1 MATSWAVLKAG
12 KTRAAVFTEIL
23 ASLQALGFPVTDWAA
38 GGVVRTILDNAFSG
52 ALSLLWGGVSSVA
65 QGGFVRLAQAL
76 AEADIASWNA
86 DPSQHWL
93 YLLATELFDTTP
105 KASAFAEGTVRF
117 TNSGAGA
124 QSITAAQVVAT
135 VGGLR
140 FTPIS
145 KADGTA
151 LPVNVAAGAS
161 EFVLVRAESAGGNY
175 NVGQGAISILTASL
189 PGVTVTNTPYL
200 LASSWIVTYGA
211 DTETPKQLADRCIE
225 RWGRLTLLPDARP
238 ADGYKN
244 LAKESHPQVKK
255 VAVWSDYSH
264 AYALA
269 GLPLAGPLG
278 LKNSTITIYLGTDT
292 GPVDPLVAAAV
303 QIVMDAYKGVCN
315 TIEVQPCGT
324 QTWTLAGTVYVQDA
338 SLIPTVQ
345 AAVEAAMVAYEA
357 ELDIGATGRAWEIR
371 ARVNVEGVTN
381 FVETLVDFTP
391 AKNALIDINYAPL
404 VYLPQ
409 P

>member
-1 MATSWAVLKAG
+1 MATSWATLKAG
-12 KTRAAVFTEIL
+12 KTRAAIFAEIL
-23 ASLQALGFPVTDWAA
+23 AALQALGFPVTDWAT

-105 KASAFAEGTVRF
+105 TASAFAEGTVRF

-145 KADGTA
+145 KADGAA

-161 EFVLVRAESAGGNY
+161 EYVLVRAEQAGGNY
-175 NVGQGAISILTASL
+175 NVGAASISVLTASL
-189 PGVTVTNTPYL
+189 PGVTVSNLPYL
-200 LASSWIVTYGA
+200 LASSWITTYGA
-211 DTETPKQLADRCIE
+211 DTESPKQLADRCIE
-225 RWGRLTLLPDARP
+225 RWGRLTLLQALP
-238 ADGYKN
+238 ADGYKS
-244 LAKESHPQVKK
+244 LAKEAHAQVKK
-255 VAVWSDYSH
+255 VAVWSNYSH
-264 AYALA
+264 ALA
-269 GLPLAGPLG
+269 GFKA
-278 LKNSTITIYLGTDT
+278 NSVTVYLGTDT
-292 GPVDPLVAAAV
+292 GPVAAGVATAV
-303 QIVMDAYKGVCN
+303 DIAMRPYIGLHDVL
-315 TIEVQPCGT
+315 EVQPCST
-324 QTWTLAGTVYVQDA
+324 QTWTLTGTIYVQDS
-338 SLIPTVQ
+338 SLISTVQ

-381 FVETLVDFTP
+381 FVEALTDFVP
-391 AKNALIDINYAPL
+391 AKNALIDISYASL